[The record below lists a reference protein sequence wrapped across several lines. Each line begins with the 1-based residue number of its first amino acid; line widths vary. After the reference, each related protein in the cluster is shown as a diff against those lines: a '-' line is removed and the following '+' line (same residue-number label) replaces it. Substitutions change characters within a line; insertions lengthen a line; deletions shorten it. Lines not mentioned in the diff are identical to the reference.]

1 MPVCTTCSQEIA
13 PGAAFCSRC
22 GSPNPEQGAV
32 TGESDADTLR
42 RRLQAALGTD
52 FTVEAALGEGGFAVV
67 FAVFDRKLSR
77 RIAIKILRPE
87 LTASRSSKQR
97 FVREAESVARLNHPH
112 ILPIFFVGEAH
123 GLVWFGMPLVEGETL
138 EARLRRT
145 GSLTERETARIGAE
159 IADALGEAHA
169 TGLVH
174 RDIKPLNVMLQSG
187 KGRVLVADFGIA
199 KAAAGSGEQLTGT
212 GVAIGSPHYMSPEQ
226 ASGSEDVDRRSDI
239 YSLGIVLWQM
249 MAGRLPFE
257 AAQSRAVLMQQ
268 VTKALPRLRD
278 ARPDVSSAMA
288 AVVEKCTA
296 KEPADRYQTAEEAA
310 AALRAVTH
318 APGAAP
324 RVRWPW
330 LVAAAVVLL
339 FAIPSLVT
347 FTRDFVGYFLGGTP
361 RANAN
366 PGGRPA
372 VAASKPSPVIAVLPF
387 SVVTSGDT
395 AQFGRAAALMLSEA
409 LNVRNGVTTVDGNEL
424 LGRWVGESRRLS
436 APLENHARFAY
447 SMGANQ
453 MIVGNYVESGRT
465 FRLGLTM
472 YDTHDLDRIWADEAT
487 GLTDSL
493 FPLLDRLASRAA
505 TALCGQPAYNPGSIC
520 FDAPARPS
528 APVAVVGTG
537 ADSAPSFFARV
548 LANGELAEAR
558 LAYAGPDP
566 ALASRALEAL
576 QAARFEPARKAGR
589 PVDAWATIVVAVEAA
604 AGAAGAAGASGAGPG
619 APAVAVADSRC
630 ENSVLAVRNPGG
642 ACFEVRPVP
651 RTNLPVIRTPAA
663 CRRAPSPA
671 TVLVRVST
679 GGTVEG
685 RPELRAGSDCAPFND
700 AALAAAAR
708 IGFEPAQK
716 AGRAVPAWTLI
727 LVRPATAAAA
737 PVAGGTD

>member
-1 MPVCTTCSQEIA
+1 MVLCTTCSQEIA
-13 PGAAFCSRC
+13 EGAAFCSRC

-52 FTVEAALGEGGFAVV
+52 FTVEGGLGEGGFAVV

-77 RIAIKILRPE
+77 RIAVKVLRPE

-123 GLVWFGMPLVEGETL
+123 GLVWFGMPLVDGETL

-145 GSLTERETARIGAE
+145 GSMSERETARIGAE
-159 IADALGEAHA
+159 IADALAEAHA

-174 RDIKPLNVMLQSG
+174 RDIKPLNVMLQIG

-249 MAGRLPFE
+249 LAGRLPFE
-257 AAQSRAVLMQQ
+257 GAVSRAVLMQQ
-268 VTKALPRLRD
+268 VTRALPRLRD
-278 ARPDVSSAMA
+278 ARPDVSPAMA
-288 AVVEKCTA
+288 SIVERCTA
-296 KEPADRYQTAEEAA
+296 KEPADRYQTAEEVA
-310 AALRAVTH
+310 AALRSVAAHV
-318 APGAAP
+318 PGAAP
-324 RVRWPW
+324 RPKWPW
-330 LVAAAVVLL
+330 LVAGAVVLL
-339 FAIPSLVT
+339 FALPNLVD
-347 FTRDFVGYFLGGTP
+347 FTREFVGYFFGRGEP
-361 RANAN
+361 AGAN
-366 PGGRPA
+366 PDLQPA
-372 VAASKPSPVIAVLPF
+372 AAPATAGPVIAVLPF

-409 LNVRNGVTTVDGNEL
+409 LNVRNGVTTIDGNSL
-424 LGRWVGESRRLS
+424 LGRWVEESRRLS

-447 SMGANQ
+447 GMGANQ
-453 MIVGNYVESGRT
+453 MIVGNYVESGRS
-465 FRLGLTM
+465 FRLALTM
-472 YDTHDLDRIWADEAT
+472 YDTHDLARLWADEVT

-505 TALCGQPAYNPGSIC
+505 TALCGQPAYNPAGVC
-520 FDAPARPS
+520 FDAPARPR
-528 APVAVVGTG
+528 APLAVAGEAGT
-537 ADSAPSFFARV
+537 DSAPSFFARV

-558 LAYAGPDP
+558 LARAGSDP

-576 QAARFEPARKAGR
+576 HGARFEPARKAGR
-589 PVDAWATIVVAVEAA
+589 PVDAWTTVEVGVAA
-604 AGAAGAAGASGAGPG
+604 AQPAADVAQG
-619 APAVAVADSRC
+619 AVAVADSRC
-630 ENSVLAVRNPGG
+630 ENPVLAVRNPEG

-651 RTNLPVIRTPAA
+651 RTNLPVITPPAS
-663 CRRAPSPA
+663 CGGGRAPPPSPA
-671 TVLVRVST
+671 TVLVRVGA

-685 RPELRAGSDCAPFND
+685 RPALHTGSNCAPFND
-700 AALAAAAR
+700 AALAAAAQV
-708 IGFEPAQK
+708 GFEPAQQ
-716 AGRAVPAWTLI
+716 AGRAVAAWTLI
-727 LVRPATAAAA
+727 LVRPAAPAPAAA
-737 PVAGGTD
+737 PVSGGTD